1 MAKLNSLAAR
11 RQHLRGLAEA
21 AREVAREERQ
31 LKIEWG
37 RDPIAETD
45 IVLQKMLAVGAK
57 LDLATYIHFAYL
69 YDPPEG
75 IEEDGEFL
83 ASVPDCIL
91 KGTTKV
97 Q

>member
-1 MAKLNSLAAR
+1 
-11 RQHLRGLAEA
+11 
-21 AREVAREERQ
+21 
-31 LKIEWG
+31 
-37 RDPIAETD
+37 
-45 IVLQKMLAVGAK
+45 MLAVGAK